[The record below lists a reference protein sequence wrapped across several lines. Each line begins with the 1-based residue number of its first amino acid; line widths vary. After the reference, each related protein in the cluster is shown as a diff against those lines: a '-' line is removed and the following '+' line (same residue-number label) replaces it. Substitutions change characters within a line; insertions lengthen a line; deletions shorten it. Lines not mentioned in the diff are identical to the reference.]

1 MHLRPRRF
9 YRGVG
14 NLSFIAIIRLIMK
27 SDITPNPAW
36 ERLSE
41 VIDYS
46 GLSVN
51 AFAKAIGLKRGEN
64 LYQIKKGNNGIS
76 PNLAKRINQVLPCFS
91 VAWLIFGEGVFE
103 AERPILCVD
112 QSQRTSIRIIPF
124 YLSLDALQDK
134 PKEPHHFV
142 HLSAELCRNACY
154 AVLMTERDSGRIET
168 IFLLCDKAPEEPEDN
183 MGVYRI
189 CGTITNYR

>member
-1 MHLRPRRF
+1 
-9 YRGVG
+9 
-14 NLSFIAIIRLIMK
+14 MK

-41 VIDYS
+41 VIGYS

-76 PNLAKRINQVLPCFS
+76 PNLAKRINRVLPCFS

-103 AERPILCVD
+103 AEKPILCVD

-124 YLSLDALQDK
+124 YLSLDALKEK

-154 AVLMTERDSGRIET
+154 AVLMTERNSGRIET
-168 IFLLCDKAPEEPEDN
+168 IFLLGDKAPSEPEDN
-183 MGVYRI
+183 LGAYRI

>member
-1 MHLRPRRF
+1 
-9 YRGVG
+9 
-14 NLSFIAIIRLIMK
+14 MK
-27 SDITPNPAW
+27 SDIIPNPAW

-41 VIDYS
+41 VIGYS

-76 PNLAKRINQVLPCFS
+76 PKLAKRINRVLPCFS

-103 AERPILCVD
+103 GESPILCVNHPYE
-112 QSQRTSIRIIPF
+112 SSIRIIPF
-124 YLSLDALQDK
+124 YLSLEALK
-134 PKEPHHFV
+134 MNPKEPHHLV
-142 HLSAELCRNACY
+142 HLSAELCRNARY
-154 AVLMTERDSGRIET
+154 ATLMTERDSGRIET
-168 IFLLCDKAPEEPEDN
+168 IFLLCDKAPGEPEDN
-183 MGVYRI
+183 MGIYRI

>member
-41 VIDYS
+41 VIGYS

-64 LYQIKKGNNGIS
+64 LYQIKKGKTVS
-76 PNLAKRINQVLPCFS
+76 A
-91 VAWLIFGEGVFE
+91 LI
-103 AERPILCVD
+103 L
-112 QSQRTSIRIIPF
+112 
-124 YLSLDALQDK
+124 
-134 PKEPHHFV
+134 PKELTGCCLVF
-142 HLSAELCRNACY
+142 RW
-154 AVLMTERDSGRIET
+154 RG
-168 IFLLCDKAPEEPEDN
+168 
-183 MGVYRI
+183 
-189 CGTITNYR
+189 

>member
-1 MHLRPRRF
+1 M
-9 YRGVG
+9 
-14 NLSFIAIIRLIMK
+14 NLLFGRTMSTSPSA
-27 SDITPNPAW
+27 TNPTW

-41 VIDYS
+41 VIAYS

-51 AFAKAIGLKRGEN
+51 AFAQAIGLKRAEN
-64 LYQIKKGNNGIS
+64 LYQIKRGNNGVS
-76 PNLAKRINQVLPCFS
+76 PKLAKSINRVFPRFS

-103 AERPILCVD
+103 AEKPVLCAD
-112 QSQRTSIRIIPF
+112 QSLETSIRIIPF
-124 YLSLDALQDK
+124 YLSLDALKYK

-142 HLSAELCRNACY
+142 HLSAELCRNARY
-154 AVLMTERDSGRIET
+154 ATLMTERDSGMIET
-168 IFLLCDKAPEEPEDN
+168 IFLLCDKAPGEPEDN

>member
-91 VAWLIFGEGVFE
+91 VAWLI
-103 AERPILCVD
+103 
-112 QSQRTSIRIIPF
+112 
-124 YLSLDALQDK
+124 
-134 PKEPHHFV
+134 
-142 HLSAELCRNACY
+142 
-154 AVLMTERDSGRIET
+154 SGRVCSRRRGRYYAWINPSVLRYGLFLSIFHWTLSRRSRKSLT
-168 IFLLCDKAPEEPEDN
+168 ISFTSLRSCAG
-183 MGVYRI
+183 MRVTR
-189 CGTITNYR
+189 C